1 MDMAT
6 LTAQA
11 EVVRAFA
18 QLAPDPWEQIV
29 VNLELEEDEVGYRT
43 DCLAFAVVPDD
54 GGYVEREVSLD
65 RPGHHTVFAL
75 RKAMSARGELW
86 HSFDLVIEADGHY
99 DLEFS
104 YDPPKR
110 LNGILDQQSYHRFDH
125 YAEEFAARRAG
136 SR

>member
-1 MDMAT
+1 MDMAA

-18 QLAPDPWEQIV
+18 RLAPAPWEQIV

-43 DCLAFAVVPDD
+43 DCLAFAVVPDG
-54 GGYVEREVSLD
+54 GGYVEREFALD
-65 RPGHHTVFAL
+65 CAGRDTIYAL

-104 YDPPKR
+104 YYPPKR

-125 YAEEFAARRAG
+125 YAEEFAARRA
-136 SR
+136 SPR

>member
-11 EVVRAFA
+11 EVVHAFA
-18 QLAPDPWEQIV
+18 RLAPAPWEQIV
-29 VNLELEEDEVGYRT
+29 VNLELEEDEVGYHT
-43 DCLAFAVVPDD
+43 DCLAFAVVPDS
-54 GGYVEREVSLD
+54 GGYVEREVDLD
-65 RPGHHTVFAL
+65 RPGLHTVFAL
-75 RKAMSARGELW
+75 HKAMSAQGESW
-86 HSFDLVIEADGHY
+86 HSFDLVIEADDHY

-125 YAEEFAARRAG
+125 YAEEFAGRRA
-136 SR
+136 SPR

>member
-1 MDMAT
+1 MDRAI

-11 EVVRAFA
+11 DVVRAFA

-29 VNLELEEDEVGYRT
+29 VNLELEEDGTGYRT
-43 DCLAFAVVPDD
+43 DCLAFAVVLDG
-54 GGYVEREVSLD
+54 GGYVDREFDLD
-65 RPGHHTVFAL
+65 RSGRDTVYAL
-75 RKAMSARGELW
+75 RTAMRARGEAW
-86 HSFDLVIEADGHY
+86 HSFDLLIEADGHY
-99 DLEFS
+99 DLTFS

-125 YAEEFAARRAG
+125 YAAEFAARRPG